1 MIQVLLVARHDVNMS
16 AESLGDGPH
25 TLGRWPADSALRDP
39 DKTAIAAGDVEIS
52 YRELADRA
60 AHLASVLRVRHRPG
74 DRIATLTGNSPD
86 HVVVF
91 FACALARLVLVP
103 LSWRLSAREIAAQ
116 LAHAEATL
124 LLVEPEFIE
133 LATAALARLPAP
145 PQTALLGR
153 DDIEST
159 APEGNSPTSA
169 ADSRGPVRDDDP
181 LLMIFTSG
189 TAGRPKG
196 VVLSHANCFWTNLS
210 LSLAVPLRPDDV
222 VLSVLPQ
229 FHVGGWNV
237 QPLLALWV
245 GATVL
250 LERTFDAG
258 RVLRLI
264 ADRSVTTMM
273 GVPANYL
280 FLAQH
285 PDFAA
290 TDLTSLRGAVVGG
303 APMPEPLLRTWHA
316 RGVGLVQ
323 GYGLTE
329 AAPNVLCL
337 PGAAARQKVGFAG
350 RPYPYVEVALADPVT
365 GEMDPDLREG
375 ELLVR
380 GPAVFTGYWR
390 DQQATARALRA
401 GWLHTGDLVWRDDD
415 GYYKILDRLDDMF
428 VSGGENVSPSEV
440 ENVLYGHPTV
450 AEVAVVGR
458 PDERWGMVGVAYVVP
473 NPDSVV
479 DTEGLIDYCRGE
491 LARYKVPREIRVV
504 GELPHSAVGKLLRGR
519 LRSE

>member
-1 MIQVLLVARHDVNMS
+1 LSEPAGDSHTPAIAS
-16 AESLGDGPH
+16 PTPAAESP
-25 TLGRWPADSALRDP
+25 TPAADSLTP
-39 DKTAIAAGDVEIS
+39 AADS
-52 YRELADRA
+52 RA
-60 AHLASVLRVRHRPG
+60 
-74 DRIATLTGNSPD
+74 
-86 HVVVF
+86 
-91 FACALARLVLVP
+91 
-103 LSWRLSAREIAAQ
+103 
-116 LAHAEATL
+116 
-124 LLVEPEFIE
+124 
-133 LATAALARLPAP
+133 PAV
-145 PQTALLGR
+145 
-153 DDIEST
+153 
-159 APEGNSPTSA
+159 
-169 ADSRGPVRDDDP
+169 DSRGPVRDDDP

-210 LSLAVPLRPDDV
+210 LSLAVPLQPDDV

-280 FLAQH
+280 FLARH

-337 PGAAARQKVGFAG
+337 PGAVARQKVGFAG
-350 RPYPYVEVALADPVT
+350 RPYPYVEVALADPAT

-390 DQQATARALRA
+390 DQEATARALPD

-440 ENVLYGHPTV
+440 ENVLYGHPAV

-458 PDERWGMVGVAYVVP
+458 PDERWGTVGVAYVVP
-473 NPDSVV
+473 SPGSAV
-479 DTEGLIDYCRGE
+479 DAEGLIDYCRGE

-519 LRSE
+519 LRTE